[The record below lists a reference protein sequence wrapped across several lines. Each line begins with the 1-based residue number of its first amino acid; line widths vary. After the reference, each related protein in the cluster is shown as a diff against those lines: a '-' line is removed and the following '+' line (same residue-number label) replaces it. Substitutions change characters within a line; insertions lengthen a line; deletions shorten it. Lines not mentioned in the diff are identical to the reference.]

1 MRDYRK
7 EHQNR
12 MKSRKRLVVELEKEK
27 AQKLE
32 AVLKDH
38 EMTFSYWINKE
49 INNFISEGKKN
60 EY

>member
-1 MRDYRK
+1 MRDYKK

-27 AQKLE
+27 ALKFE

-38 EMTFSYWINKE
+38 EITFSYWINE
-49 INNFISEGKKN
+49 QINNFIKEA
-60 EY
+60 